1 MKPGKKFLKFLES
14 NENESSTYKKF
25 CDITMLR
32 RNFIAMN
39 AHVLKKIQRSQ
50 ILWFPSKYWKN
61 WNQPDLEVVG
71 NKKINKKAEVNTMET
86 NSSCTELLK
95 NDPLKRWTR
104 LMSPLNLTKRKD
116 KENTK

>member
-50 ILWFPSKYWKN
+50 IL
-61 WNQPDLEVVG
+61 
-71 NKKINKKAEVNTMET
+71 
-86 NSSCTELLK
+86 
-95 NDPLKRWTR
+95 
-104 LMSPLNLTKRKD
+104 
-116 KENTK
+116 